1 MNPKSKTTEER
12 NLSSFLLGRF
22 QSCVFYTERGGTMCE
37 KEPPGEVALKI
48 SGMALGKLLSWSPS
62 FLTWNTGMML

>member
-1 MNPKSKTTEER
+1 
-12 NLSSFLLGRF
+12 
-22 QSCVFYTERGGTMCE
+22 MCE
-37 KEPPGEVALKI
+37 KEPPGEVALKV